1 MSDLLKL
8 SISETISAIAACAQ
22 AGVTSI
28 VFGPP
33 GIGKTS
39 ILGLVAEACKT
50 STGQPLELQVL
61 VGGTLTDRDD
71 VAGTPFVTGGKLE
84 WCHRA
89 PVRAAIERPCL
100 LAVDEYTITPEQ
112 AGGSLMNLILARM
125 AGDTPLHPETR
136 VVALAN
142 HQEHA
147 PGARRIMPSE
157 ANRLG
162 FFTMEPKA
170 QEVAA
175 WFAKNRIATLQE
187 FGLLLPHRVDL
198 LELSPPPAKIEAGK
212 TWASPRAWEH
222 GLKALEACNLG
233 FSSGKEHRIG
243 FAALAAF
250 VGAEQAGGYLALR
263 SMRQRLPAFEDI
275 LAEPVSAAKS
285 LDKRSTDVM
294 LAALGAVPSLAN
306 SDTGAAWL
314 WAANLPDRFLGAAV
328 SALATRGDWTPG
340 KWESEGRRCQMKTL
354 SRLAGQGTGI

>member
-8 SISETISAIAACAQ
+8 SITETISALTACCQ
-22 AGVTSI
+22 AKVVPI

-39 ILGLVAEACKT
+39 ILQLVADACK
-50 STGQPLELQVL
+50 LELQVL

-71 VAGTPFVTGGKLE
+71 VAGTPYVSGGKLD

-89 PVRAAIERPCL
+89 PVKAAIERPCL

-112 AGGSLMNLILARM
+112 AGGSLQNLILAHH
-125 AGDTPLHPETR
+125 AGDMPLHPDTR
-136 VVALAN
+136 VIALAN
-142 HQEHA
+142 PQQHA
-147 PGARRIMPSE
+147 PAARRIMPSE

-162 FFTMEPKA
+162 FFTMEPRLG
-170 QEVAA
+170 EVAV
-175 WFAKNRIATLQE
+175 WFAKSQNPMLQE
-187 FGLLLPHRVDL
+187 FGLLLPHRADL
-198 LELSPPPAKIEAGK
+198 LEIEPPAAKVEAGK

-222 GLKALEACNLG
+222 GLKALHACNLG
-233 FSSGKEHRIG
+233 FAEGKDHRVG

-263 SMRQRLPAFEDI
+263 AMRQRLPAFEDI
-275 LAEPVSAAKS
+275 LADPAKAAKG
-285 LDKRSTDVM
+285 LDKRQTDTM

-306 SDTGAAWL
+306 SDTGAAWI
-314 WAANLPDRFLGAAV
+314 WASCLPDRFLGAAI
-328 SALATRGDWTPG
+328 SGLATRGDWASG
-340 KWESEGRRCQMKTL
+340 LWEMEGRRTQMKTL